1 MSLIRREALGRTWD
15 PFRELEDMSSRL
27 NRVFARSTA
36 ADEALKTVDFTPSIN
51 VSETPQAYL
60 IKAELPGVKK
70 EDVHLTVENSL
81 LTLRG
86 ERRYESEHKDEK
98 VHRVESAYGS
108 FMRQFRVPEDA
119 TPDGIEA
126 TYKDGVLSVR
136 LAKAPPKREPEAKR
150 IPVG

>member
-1 MSLIRREALGRTWD
+1 MSLIRRESARVWD

-27 NRVFARSTA
+27 NRVFARGAIS
-36 ADEALKTVDFTPSIN
+36 DEALKGVDFTPSIN
-51 VSETPQAYL
+51 VSETPQAYV

-70 EDVHLTVENSL
+70 EDVNLTVEDGL

-86 ERRYESEHKDEK
+86 ERKYESEHKDEK
-98 VHRVESAYGS
+98 VHRVETAYGS

-119 TPDGIEA
+119 SAEGIEA
-126 TYKDGVLSVR
+126 SYKDGVLNVR
-136 LAKAPPKREPEAKR
+136 LPKVPPKVNEAKR

>member
-1 MSLIRREALGRTWD
+1 MSLIRRESARVWD

-27 NRVFARSTA
+27 NRVFARSA
-36 ADEALKTVDFTPSIN
+36 ISDEALKGVDFTPSIN

-70 EDVHLTVENSL
+70 EDVNLTVENGL

-86 ERRYESEHKDEK
+86 ERKYESEHKDEK
-98 VHRVESAYGS
+98 VHRVESSYGS

-119 TPDGIEA
+119 SAEGIEA
-126 TYKDGVLSVR
+126 SYKDGVLNVR
-136 LAKAPPKREPEAKR
+136 LPKVPPKVNEAKR

>member
-1 MSLIRREALGRTWD
+1 MSLIRREALGRAWD

-27 NRVFARSTA
+27 NRVFARNAVS
-36 ADEALKTVDFTPSIN
+36 DEALKSVDFTPSIN

-70 EDVHLTVENSL
+70 EDVHLTVENNL

-86 ERRYESEHKDEK
+86 ERKYESEHKDEK

-136 LAKAPPKREPEAKR
+136 LAKSPPKREPEAKR